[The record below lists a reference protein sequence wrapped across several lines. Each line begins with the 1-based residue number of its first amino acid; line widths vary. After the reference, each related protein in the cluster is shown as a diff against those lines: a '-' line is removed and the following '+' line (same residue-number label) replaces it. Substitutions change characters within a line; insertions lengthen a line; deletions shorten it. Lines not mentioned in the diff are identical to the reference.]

1 MAGEKRTVGENRS
14 LAISDFRNIGVS
26 ALRKSKD
33 ERASLVINRS
43 LKKDELGGLVIILGG
58 NNSGKSNVLSALTK
72 FPHQDFD
79 ENDRTDFVAAPKKPR
94 LEMDVA
100 GGKYGEL
107 KKPKILVGSG
117 QCNVMGSV
125 PNVLLYIFRQ
135 RESFDLYKDY
145 TKNSDDEAVVD
156 VRDYMNRI
164 EWLVRTIYKDGY
176 HEWGAALGYVLR
188 NRSGVLGEDLS
199 GMANALENG
208 NFSAFGEN
216 LDVQVKGTP
225 IDELVIVDFAVD
237 SSAKDVGKVPKYE
250 FRDKLE
256 EYYAKQN
263 PLKKLSKKVSQS
275 IGKGKEYDPT
285 DDVILT
291 DLSGGV
297 KDTEVIDD
305 AFSRVYGYNLSN
317 RVYRFEPTRID
328 NSCMTTDA
336 RNTNDFINRVFAL
349 LGYKNKSIV
358 NKYYDKYEIR
368 DKIEKELNNELVPIT
383 EMFNRLLNAKERKYE
398 FHIRL
403 EKEQIIFSVS
413 YGEDI
418 KLNINH
424 QSDGFKWMFEFFI
437 NFLMSNKFVAG
448 DIVIIDEFGGLL
460 NFGTVKELTDIL
472 RQFSRD
478 SGITFVIATQNPMA
492 VDIAHLDEVRMIV
505 PRPDGGSDI
514 LNDFTEFG
522 GDECSDALRPIISSM
537 TVGRNFLR
545 DGSRMTVFVFSY
557 VEYFYLSAFSRR
569 LREKLGF
576 EIDFIPVNGISATDS
591 PEIIAKTL
599 VSLEK
604 KPMLQISDKDYE
616 QEFIDG
622 LKKGNVNVY
631 TISEISEGEFGK
643 MEELFSEDDFKRLH
657 IDDGT
662 FDHIASITHIIPTDD
677 RMTKETD
684 ERFHRLL
691 DYISLG

>member
-1 MAGEKRTVGENRS
+1 MAGEKKEVGETRS
-14 LAISDFRNIGVS
+14 LIISDFRNIGVS
-26 ALRKSKD
+26 ALRKNKD

-43 LKKDELGGLVIILGG
+43 LKKDELGGLVILLGG

-72 FPHQDFD
+72 YTHQDFD
-79 ENDRTDFVAAPKKPR
+79 ENDRTDFVAAPKTPR

-107 KKPKILVGSG
+107 KRPKILVGSG
-117 QCNVMGSV
+117 QCNVVGTV
-125 PNVLLYIFRQ
+125 PDVLLYIFRQ
-135 RESFDLYKDY
+135 RESYELYYKQ
-145 TKNSDDEAVVD
+145 TEGTDEAVKD

-164 EWLVRTIYKDGY
+164 EWLVRTIYKNGT
-176 HEWGAALGYVLR
+176 HEWGPTLGYVLR
-188 NRSGVLGEDLS
+188 HRDGLLGEELAEI
-199 GMANALENG
+199 ANVLENG
-208 NFSAFGEN
+208 NLSVYKDN

-225 IDELVIVDFAVD
+225 VDELVIVGFATD

-256 EYYAKQN
+256 EYYANQN
-263 PLKKLSKKVSQS
+263 PLKKLSKKVAQS
-275 IGKGKEYDPT
+275 IGKEKEYDPT

-297 KDTEVIDD
+297 KDTEVIKD
-305 AFSRVYGYNLSN
+305 AFSKVYGYNLSD
-317 RVYRFEPTRID
+317 RVYRFEPTKID
-328 NSCMTTDA
+328 NSDLTTDA
-336 RNTNDFINRVFAL
+336 KNTNDFIKRVFAL

-368 DKIEKELNNELVPIT
+368 DKIEKELNAELVPIT

-424 QSDGFKWMFEFFI
+424 QSDGFKWMFEFFF

-460 NFGTVKELTDIL
+460 NFVTVKELSNIL

-492 VDIAHLDEVRMIV
+492 VDIAHLYEVRMIV

-545 DGSRMTVFVFSY
+545 DGDRMTVFVFSY
-557 VEYFYLSAFSRR
+557 LEYFYLSAFSER
-569 LREKLGF
+569 LGF
-576 EIDFIPVNGISATDS
+576 DIDFIPVNGITGTDS
-591 PEIIAKTL
+591 PDTVAKSLRSLEHDPYLL
-599 VSLEK
+599 VSDE
-604 KPMLQISDKDYE
+604 DYD
-616 QEFIDG
+616 QDFIEG
-622 LKKGNVNVY
+622 LKKGKVNVY
-631 TISEISEGEFGK
+631 PVSEPFDGEFHRLNG
-643 MEELFSEDDFKRLH
+643 LFAEVDHKRLKL
-657 IDDGT
+657 DDET
-662 FDHIASITHIIPTDD
+662 FDHIASISHSIPFDD
-677 RMTKETD
+677 EISNETD
-684 ERFHRLL
+684 EKFKKLL
-691 DYISLG
+691 NYIRMG